1 MVDEATRQPPG
12 TAAGCLFSCC
22 NYMSG
27 LLTDIVASSSS
38 QSSLPKLKP
47 SSNCAPRVANCVL
60 FAAAPHHIEASC
72 GLMTSTHHKIL
83 THRLQM
89 LHGIERS
96 PRESERDCE
105 RMSKVK
111 EVATASQN

>member
-1 MVDEATRQPPG
+1 MA
-12 TAAGCLFSCC
+12 
-22 NYMSG
+22 
-27 LLTDIVASSSS
+27 
-38 QSSLPKLKP
+38 K
-47 SSNCAPRVANCVL
+47 CVL

-96 PRESERDCE
+96 QRERERE
-105 RMSKVK
+105 TAREYEQSKGGRSSIAELRVEMMSQEIVLEICRQPKNISYTQYLICV
-111 EVATASQN
+111 